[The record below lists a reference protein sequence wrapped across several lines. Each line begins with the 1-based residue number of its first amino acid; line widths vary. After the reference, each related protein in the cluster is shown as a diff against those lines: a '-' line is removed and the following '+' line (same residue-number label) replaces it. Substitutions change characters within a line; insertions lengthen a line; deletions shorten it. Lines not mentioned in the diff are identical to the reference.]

1 METHWA
7 LSISH
12 CRTAD
17 ILVGTTLCFLWVCG
31 GVEGDAVLCMV
42 GFLAA
47 SGSLLNAD
55 SVLSPL
61 PLRTPKFAS
70 RSCLLSLG
78 ASHSPVTESTDLN
91 TKDV

>member
-1 METHWA
+1 M
-7 LSISH
+7 
-12 CRTAD
+12 D
-17 ILVGTTLCFLWVCG
+17 ILDGTTLCFLWGRG

-55 SVLSPL
+55 SVLSL
-61 PLRTPKFAS
+61 PPVRTPKFAS

-78 ASHSPVTESTDLN
+78 GIHP
-91 TKDV
+91 